1 MTLNKI
7 AIIPA
12 RSGSKG
18 LPNKN
23 ILMLLDKPLI
33 AYTIEAALKSGIF
46 ARVIVSTDSLE
57 YKAIAERYGAEVH
70 IRNSAIASDTATSY
84 MVIED
89 VLINYCDVNPN
100 PLEYFMLL
108 QPTSPF
114 RSFVHIREAATQFEE
129 SRDANFLVSVTESNK
144 SSALIKPIESD
155 LTLKNF
161 DLDFS
166 NYRRQDSKEYT
177 PNGAIFI
184 GRIAAY
190 LKKKHFF
197 GKDSIAYI
205 MNKKDSIDIDDRVDF
220 DLAIAIQSHINKTSS
235 LNESV
240 NRRIDEKKHQLHYCS
255 PITLIGHSIFDYWN
269 VRSLGSYEVNNLGIA
284 GINSK
289 DCFHFLFNNLS
300 KLKIGNVAVLFAG
313 TNDIVLDDWSP
324 EYTITWSD
332 KIIELIHNVNPETT
346 IYFLSIPPVR
356 GRIERNNSIINELN
370 IILMKNA
377 EKFEYVT
384 WLPLSN
390 SFYDEFGNLYDNFTN
405 DGLHFSI
412 LGYQQLEQDILEV
425 L

>member
-1 MTLNKI
+1 MTINKI

-33 AYTIEAALKSGIF
+33 AYTIEAALTSGVF
-46 ARVIVSTDSLE
+46 SRVIVSTDTLE

-70 IRNSAIASDTATSY
+70 LRNSAVASDTATSY

-89 VLINYCDVNPN
+89 VLTHCCDVNTID
-100 PLEYFMLL
+100 YFMLL

-114 RSFVHIREAATQFEE
+114 RNCIHIREATTLFEQ
-129 SRDANFLVSVTESNK
+129 SNNANFLVSVTESNK
-144 SSALIKPIESD
+144 SSALIKPIYSD
-155 LTLKNF
+155 LTLKEF
-161 DLDFS
+161 DVDFS

-184 GRIAAY
+184 GKIAAY
-190 LKKKHFF
+190 FKKKHFF
-197 GKDSIAYI
+197 GKDSLAYI
-205 MNKKDSIDIDDRVDF
+205 MNKRDSIDIDDRVDF
-220 DLAIAIQSHINKTSS
+220 DLAVAIQSQTNKTSL
-235 LNESV
+235 LNELVS
-240 NRRIDEKKHQLHYCS
+240 RRINEKIHQLHYCS

-269 VRSLGSYEVNNLGIA
+269 VKFLGGNEINNLGIA

-289 DCFHFLFNNLS
+289 DCFHFLSDNMSTIKVGDIVL
-300 KLKIGNVAVLFAG
+300 LFAG
-313 TNDIVLDDWSP
+313 TNDIVLEGWSP
-324 EYTITWSD
+324 EFTITWSD
-332 KIIELIHNVNPETT
+332 KIIELIHNVNAEAK

-356 GRIERNNSIINELN
+356 GRIERDNSTINNMN
-370 IILMKNA
+370 ITLMKNV
-377 EKFEYVT
+377 EKFEFVT
-384 WLPLSN
+384 WVPLSN
-390 SFYDEFGNLYDNFTN
+390 SFYDEFGNLCDDFTN
-405 DGLHFSI
+405 DGLHFSS

>member
-70 IRNSAIASDTATSY
+70 IRNSEIASDTATSY
-84 MVIED
+84 MVIKD
-89 VLINYCDVNPN
+89 VLTHCCDVNAID
-100 PLEYFMLL
+100 YFMLL

-114 RSFVHIREAATQFEE
+114 RSFIHIRDAVNQFEQ
-129 SRDANFLVSVTESNK
+129 SSDANFLVSVTESNK
-144 SSALIKPIESD
+144 SSDLIKPIDSD

-184 GRIAAY
+184 GKVTAY
-190 LKKKHFF
+190 FKKKHFF

-205 MNKKDSIDIDDRVDF
+205 MNKRDSVDIDDRVDF
-220 DLAIAIQSHINKTSS
+220 DLAIAIQSQINKAES
-235 LNESV
+235 LNELVS
-240 NRRIDEKKHQLHYCS
+240 RRINEKRHQLHYCS

-269 VRSLGSYEVNNLGIA
+269 VKSLGGREINNLGIA

-289 DCFHFLFNNLS
+289 DCFHFLFDNLS
-300 KLKIGNVAVLFAG
+300 NVKVGNVVLLFAG
-313 TNDIVLDDWSP
+313 TNDIVLDEWSP
-324 EYTITWSD
+324 EYTITWTD
-332 KIIELIHNVNPETT
+332 KIIELIHGVNSETR
-346 IYFLSIPPVR
+346 IFFLSIPPVR
-356 GRIERNNSIINELN
+356 GRIERNNSIINDLN
-370 IILMKNA
+370 ITLMKNS
-377 EKFEYVT
+377 EKFKFVT
-384 WLPLSN
+384 WVPLSK
-390 SFYDEFGNLYDNFTN
+390 SFYDEFGNLYDYFTN
-405 DGLHFSI
+405 DGLHFSAS
-412 LGYQQLEQDILEV
+412 GYQQLEQDILEV